1 MEKVLATFRIHPK
14 DWHDFQD
21 WAKSQDSN
29 ASREINKFVLASLG
43 RIDRRIDNSE
53 VSLENLKSYID
64 KYLENNIDKYLE
76 KSLPNTRKLQKVS
89 QLSNLDELKIPS
101 YRLLA
106 KRLSTYIKR
115 VKNMKRGCYYNKPNG
130 GYSRQFIEWT
140 KEQDPD
146 GIGWKFVRASEKN
159 IYFIPIDLSNEQGMR
174 LKKWLVKKGL
184 GGK

>member
-21 WAKSQDSN
+21 WAKSQGSN
-29 ASREINKFVLASLG
+29 ASREINKFVLGSLG
-43 RIDRRIDNSE
+43 RIDNNE

-76 KSLPNTRKLQKVS
+76 KSLHNTKKLQKVS

-106 KRLSTYIKR
+106 ERLSTYIKR
-115 VKNMKRGCYYNKPNG
+115 IKNMKRGCYYNKPNG

-146 GIGWKFVRASEKN
+146 GIGWKFVQASEKN